1 MPHINV
7 SSVSAAQND
16 AKLIQGL
23 LENVKTFNS
32 IFQDALDKVYSLKP
46 EDDQPL
52 SEIELWRQR
61 SAVIG
66 TLYEAMFTPDFKL
79 IVQVLERVEN
89 ETVRQFSKLRQ
100 EVSKTCL
107 EARDNTRFLS
117 TLERH
122 FKLLQR
128 QPISALPEVITSLY
142 AAVRMVWTISRYF
155 NTEQRLVPLLERVSA
170 QINNRATTAC
180 AVGKLFARGVSPA
193 ETLKTLEDA
202 RKTLERWIQGYNETR
217 ERIQEDNK
225 EAQRWEFDRGLLFGR
240 TEFLLRRLEKLTQCS
255 Q

>member
-1 MPHINV
+1 MPVIICTRRTDQGKTMGSLIEEPEELNAESREYFASQVNILSTFSSPLQSLSEQLNLVYPGLLPKMAESELLFQSKKLALQAVTTDKQLTSHYHLDVPHINV

-89 ETVRQFSKLRQ
+89 ETVRQFSKLR
-100 EVSKTCL
+100 
-107 EARDNTRFLS
+107 
-117 TLERH
+117 
-122 FKLLQR
+122 
-128 QPISALPEVITSLY
+128 
-142 AAVRMVWTISRYF
+142 
-155 NTEQRLVPLLERVSA
+155 
-170 QINNRATTAC
+170 
-180 AVGKLFARGVSPA
+180 
-193 ETLKTLEDA
+193 
-202 RKTLERWIQGYNETR
+202 
-217 ERIQEDNK
+217 
-225 EAQRWEFDRGLLFGR
+225 
-240 TEFLLRRLEKLTQCS
+240 
-255 Q
+255 